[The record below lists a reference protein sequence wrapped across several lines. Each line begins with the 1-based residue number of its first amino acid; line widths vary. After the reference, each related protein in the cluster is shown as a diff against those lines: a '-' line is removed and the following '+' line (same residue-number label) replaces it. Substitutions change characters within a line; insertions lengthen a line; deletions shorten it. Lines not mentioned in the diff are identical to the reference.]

1 MIAPLM
7 PALADGFAV
16 VLVLALLTAVA
27 AGSAAYLISPAAPF
41 PQPVTC
47 WLQRFLGIPNEN
59 QEHEPKAPHQASSVR
74 IQIQDGPIYLDCSLS
89 ALLVRQGLL
98 LTPLS
103 HGSGSKTPQQMP

>member
-7 PALADGFAV
+7 AALADGFAV

-27 AGSAAYLISPAAPF
+27 AGTAAYLINPAAPF
-41 PQPVTC
+41 PQPATC

-59 QEHEPKAPHQASSVR
+59 ETKATHQASSTR
-74 IQIQDGPIYLDCSLS
+74 IQDGPICMDSTLS
-89 ALLVRQGLL
+89 ELLVHHGLL

-103 HGSGSKTPQQMP
+103 HESGSKTPQQMPL

>member
-1 MIAPLM
+1 MSVPLLD
-7 PALADGFAV
+7 ALADGFAV

-27 AGSAAYLISPAAPF
+27 AGAAAYLLNPAAPF

-59 QEHEPKAPHQASSVR
+59 QEQGTNDPPQASSVR
-74 IQIQDGPIYLDCSLS
+74 IQIQDRPIYLDCSLS

-98 LTPLS
+98 LTSLS
-103 HGSGSKTPQQMP
+103 PESGSKPPQQMP

>member
-1 MIAPLM
+1 MIATLLA
-7 PALADGFAV
+7 ALADGFAV
-16 VLVLALLTAVA
+16 VLVLALLTTMS
-27 AGSAAYLISPAAPF
+27 AGTAAYLLNPAAPF
-41 PQPVTC
+41 PQPVTYR
-47 WLQRFLGIPNEN
+47 LQRFLGIPNEN

-103 HGSGSKTPQQMP
+103 HESGSKTPQQMP